1 MTHSTPDRLH
11 GVHSLS
17 PGGTTQRIRRSRQA
31 THATEALWRGF
42 AALSFAEL
50 DSTEGC
56 PNRPRFEDGVALE
69 CCFVAVML
77 TFLGSTV
84 IAFYTLQF
92 LVEPRSAKFYAD

>member
-31 THATEALWRGF
+31 AHATEALWRGF
-42 AALSFAEL
+42 AVFSFAEL

-56 PNRPRFEDGVALE
+56 PDRPRFEDGVALD
-69 CCFVAVML
+69 CCFEDIML
-77 TFLGSTV
+77 TFPGSMV
-84 IAFYTLQF
+84 IAFYTLQS
-92 LVEPRSAKFYAD
+92 LDEPRSEKLYAD

>member
-17 PGGTTQRIRRSRQA
+17 PGGTTQRIRRSRQV

-42 AALSFAEL
+42 ATFSFAAL

-56 PNRPRFEDGVALE
+56 PNRPRFEDGVALG
-69 CCFVAVML
+69 CCFEVVML
-77 TFLGSTV
+77 TFLGSIV
-84 IAFYTLQF
+84 IAFYTLQS
-92 LVEPRSAKFYAD
+92 LDEPRSANFYAD